1 MANIVMTTGGK
12 AKGNPTGKAKGNPA
26 GKVWVNRFDNYKR
39 AQAFARE
46 NDAKVERTGDSVMKY
61 RVVTVGVHN

>member
-1 MANIVMTTGGK
+1 MTKTQVQNQTTK
-12 AKGNPTGKAKGNPA
+12 TA